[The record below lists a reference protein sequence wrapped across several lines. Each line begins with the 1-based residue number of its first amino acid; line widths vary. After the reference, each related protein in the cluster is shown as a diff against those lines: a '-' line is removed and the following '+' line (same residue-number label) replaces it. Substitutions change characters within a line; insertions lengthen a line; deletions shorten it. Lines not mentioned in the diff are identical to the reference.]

1 MNPSAGVKA
10 WPKPAR
16 SSSGRFIRVAI
27 AGAAALLL
35 GTYLAG
41 VFFLWSMHADPRR
54 ATPLTLSQYGYY
66 YGDGRMFGA
75 DSGDPP
81 PWRSRSSW

>member
-1 MNPSAGVKA
+1 VIAGYLGTGETWAIVEPRWQDILATYRRCQDSAVA
-10 WPKPAR
+10 WGKEIHQ
-16 SSSGRFIRVAI
+16 SGAC
-27 AGAAALLL
+27 GAAALLL

-41 VFFLWSMHADPRR
+41 VFWR
-54 ATPLTLSQYGYY
+54 T
-66 YGDGRMFGA
+66 FGA